1 MVFSK
6 FRALFP
12 TIIFI
17 LVCVVLSII
26 VLNYFQVDM
35 NDNNGFR
42 VLNRMLTIEGM
53 CPNKKKEGMKNNEDE
68 EEDEDE
74 DEDEDENEVK
84 IVDAVDSED
93 ALKKI
98 RAKI

>member
-17 LVCVVLSII
+17 LVCVVLSIL

-53 CPNKKKEGMKNNEDE
+53 CPNKKEGMKNDEDDE
-68 EEDEDE
+68 DDEDE
-74 DEDEDENEVK
+74 DDEDE
-84 IVDAVDSED
+84 IDPED

-98 RAKI
+98 RGKM